1 MALSEDTPPEAIQSD
16 KDACLLKPSRYN
28 MGGTDRTM
36 RGILGITLMFA
47 GLFLFD
53 GFSLNHFG
61 LWVMA
66 LSLFPM
72 VTSQMAICPIY
83 KLVGFST
90 RTALDVEK
98 EAEYEENYEKDYH

>member
-1 MALSEDTPPEAIQSD
+1 MELSKKSQTD
-16 KDACLLKPSRYN
+16 KEPIHLKKTRYN
-28 MGGTDRTM
+28 MGGVDRTI
-36 RGILGITLMFA
+36 RGIIGISMMFA

-66 LSLFPM
+66 LSLLPM
-72 VTSQMAICPIY
+72 VTSQMAICPAY
-83 KLVGFST
+83 KLFGFST
-90 RTALDVEK
+90 RTAKDEEK

>member
-1 MALSEDTPPEAIQSD
+1 MEPSKEPQTGKEPIR
-16 KDACLLKPSRYN
+16 LKKSRYN
-28 MGGTDRTM
+28 MGGTDRTI
-36 RGILGITLMFA
+36 RGILGISMMFA

-66 LSLFPM
+66 LSLLPM
-72 VTSQMAICPIY
+72 VTSQMAICPLY
-83 KLVGFST
+83 KPFGFST
-90 RTALDVEK
+90 RTAKDEEK

>member
-1 MALSEDTPPEAIQSD
+1 MELSKESQTGKES
-16 KDACLLKPSRYN
+16 LRLKTSRYN
-28 MGGTDRTM
+28 IGGADRTI
-36 RGILGITLMFA
+36 RGILGISMMFA

-66 LSLFPM
+66 LSLIPM
-72 VTSQMAICPIY
+72 VTGQTAICPVY
-83 KLVGFST
+83 KLFGFST
-90 RTALDVEK
+90 RTARDEEK

>member
-1 MALSEDTPPEAIQSD
+1 MEQLKNSRLNIGGGDRAI
-16 KDACLLKPSRYN
+16 
-28 MGGTDRTM
+28 
-36 RGILGITLMFA
+36 RGIAGIGLMFA

-66 LSLFPM
+66 ISLYPLI
-72 VTSQMAICPIY
+72 TSQMAICPLY
-83 KLVGFST
+83 RLFGYSS
-90 RTALDVEK
+90 RTVADEVK

>member
-1 MALSEDTPPEAIQSD
+1 MELSKASQTD
-16 KDACLLKPSRYN
+16 KEFIRLKTSRYN
-28 MGGTDRTM
+28 MGGTDRTI
-36 RGILGITLMFA
+36 RGILGISMMFA

-66 LSLFPM
+66 LSLIPM
-72 VTSQMAICPIY
+72 VTSQMAICPVY
-83 KLVGFST
+83 KLFGYST
-90 RTALDVEK
+90 RTAKDEEK

>member
-1 MALSEDTPPEAIQSD
+1 MEPSKEHQGGKEPYR
-16 KDACLLKPSRYN
+16 LKKSQYN
-28 MGGTDRTM
+28 MGGVDRTI
-36 RGILGITLMFA
+36 RGILGISMMFA

-66 LSLFPM
+66 ISLLPM
-72 VTSQMAICPIY
+72 VTSQMAICPLY
-83 KLVGFST
+83 KLIGLST
-90 RTALDVEK
+90 RTARDDEK

>member
-1 MALSEDTPPEAIQSD
+1 MELSKESQTD
-16 KDACLLKPSRYN
+16 KESVRLKTSRYN
-28 MGGTDRTM
+28 MGGTDRTI
-36 RGILGITLMFA
+36 RGILGISMMFA

-66 LSLFPM
+66 LSLIPM
-72 VTSQMAICPIY
+72 VTSQMAICPVY
-83 KLVGFST
+83 KLFGYST
-90 RTALDVEK
+90 RTAKDEEK